1 LVFSPP
7 IKFNYQM
14 AVLNKIRQRSVFL
27 IVIIAMALF
36 AFVFV
41 DVIDGGGF
49 TSNKEQNTI
58 ATINGNDISRTEF
71 LNKVENALRNMGA
84 NATNLQAA
92 NVVWNNEL
100 RATLL
105 REQFEKLGLQ
115 ISDEQLQNALA
126 QNLAGNPTFTNQAG
140 AYDPFMVQEYLAD
153 VRVNAPE
160 MYSQFVAFEQNIS
173 QNAKEQTYYNLIRA
187 GLTATTFEGK
197 QEYKLENDKVDIEFV
212 QIPYSSIPDE
222 EIQVTEKD
230 IEDYI
235 KRNSEKYQVEAAV
248 DFQYILFA
256 EKPSEEDETQI
267 EQEIKALLEPKI
279 SYNSISG
286 VNDTLPSFKQ
296 ATDISGFISQ
306 HSDGQFTDRWYFK
319 NQLTEDIADTLFS
332 LNVGEVYG
340 PFKTQGRINLA
351 KVTDTRLMADSVKT
365 NHIMVSW
372 DGLETAG
379 TTSRTKE
386 EAKSLADSLMAVVR
400 RDASKFEDLAVQFS
414 DDPSVEENKGD
425 LGYLVPGSVSITQFN
440 DFAFDYN
447 RGDSGVVETDLGYF
461 LIRIEEQK
469 NIQKAIKAAFVVKT
483 IQPSEAT
490 LNQTFTEATRFESN
504 ALNTDFISASKEAGM
519 DVRPVNRVGE
529 LEENIPGIGT
539 NREIIN
545 WSFEKNTKAGDIK
558 RFNVSNGYAIVQLTN
573 KNPKG
578 LLPASEASAQVTPI
592 VRNEKK
598 AKRILDATKGATLEE
613 VASVNNVEVK
623 RANALNRK
631 SPLIP
636 DAGTEPKVVGTAFGL
651 SQGQTS
657 GLIEGRNGI
666 YMVRVLSKT
675 ESVERDD
682 YTTYISQINSRRA
695 SNVNTNVFNA
705 LKKKAKIE
713 DRRANFY

>member
-1 LVFSPP
+1 
-7 IKFNYQM
+7 M

-49 TSNKEQNTI
+49 TSNKEQNTVG
-58 ATINGNDISRTEF
+58 TVNGNDISRNDF
-71 LNKVENALRNMGA
+71 LNKVENALRNMGT

-92 NVVWNNEL
+92 NAVWNNEV
-100 RATLL
+100 RAALL

-115 ISDEQLQNALA
+115 ISDEQLQSALA

-140 AYDPFMVQEYLAD
+140 MYDPFMVQEYLAD
-153 VRVNAPE
+153 VRVNAPDL
-160 MYSQFVAFEQNIS
+160 YRQFVEFERSIS
-173 QNAKEQTYYNLIRA
+173 QAAKEQTYYNLIRA

-212 QIPYSSIPDE
+212 QIPFSSIPDE

-235 KRNSEKYQVEAAV
+235 KRHASKYQVEAAV
-248 DFQYILFA
+248 DFQYVYFS
-256 EKPSEEDETQI
+256 ENPSEEDEAQI
-267 EQEIKALLEPKI
+267 KEDIKTLLNPQI
-279 SYNSISG
+279 SYNSITG
-286 VNDTLPSFKQ
+286 VNDTLPGFAQ
-296 ATDISGFISQ
+296 ATDIVAFVSQ
-306 HSDGQFTDRWYFK
+306 NSDGPYSDRWYFR
-319 NQLTEDIADTLFS
+319 NQLSEEIVDTLFS
-332 LNVGEVYG
+332 LNKGEVYG
-340 PFKTQGRINLA
+340 PFKTQGRYNLA
-351 KVTDTRLMADSVKT
+351 KVTDIRQMADT
-365 NHIMVSW
+365 AQTRHILISW

-379 TTSRTKE
+379 TTRRTKE
-386 EAKSLADSLMAVVR
+386 EAKSLADSLLSVAR

-414 DDPSVEENKGD
+414 DDPGVEENRGD
-425 LGYLVPGSVSITQFN
+425 IGDLVPGSVSIKQFN
-440 DFAFDYN
+440 DFAFDN
-447 RGDSGVVETDLGYF
+447 NKGDIGVVETELGF
-461 LIRIEEQK
+461 FVIKIQEQK
-469 NIQKAIKAAFVVKT
+469 NIQKAIKVAFIMKN
-483 IQPSEAT
+483 IQPSEST

-504 ALNTDFISASKEAGM
+504 ALNTDFISAAKETGI

-539 NREIIN
+539 NREIVN
-545 WSFEKNTKAGDIK
+545 WAFERNTKVGDVK

-578 LLPASEASAQVTPI
+578 LMPASEASAQVTPL

-598 AKRILDATKGATLEE
+598 AKRIMNATKGSTLEE
-613 VASVNNVEVK
+613 VASANNVEVK

-651 SQGQTS
+651 GQGQTS
-657 GLIEGRNGI
+657 GLIEGRNGV
-666 YMVRVLSKT
+666 YMVRVLSRT
-675 ESVERDD
+675 ESPERED
-682 YTTYISQINSRRA
+682 YTTYISQINTRRA
-695 SNVNTNVFNA
+695 SNVNNNVFNA